1 MKPYKVNPPIFTINF
16 IRRILAELGVL
27 LNETHEVN
35 NNFHSCNIRLINNN
49 LTSLGIGSNGK
60 GKSSEY
66 SLASAYAEFMERLQ
80 NSLLLKN
87 THYSYK
93 DFINSLPENNHFR
106 NLLISEN
113 LISDFIYDPSEKFFT
128 IDQSLEMNGGFIN
141 SLLFSNDIEISRRMI
156 IQDLHYDKLLMVPFL
171 SVFDKKET
179 LLPIELILSCCG
191 SNGMCAGNTPQE
203 AILQGCCEIFE
214 RYAGKIIYNKRLS
227 LPSIPIDYFKKSDI
241 YEKIVQ
247 IANIYD
253 YQIIIKDCS
262 LGIGLPVIGVL
273 IIDSAKQQYS
283 FNLGS
288 DFNPLVALE
297 RCLTEIHQNHNG
309 ILWMPFDFDNYNKAC
324 SILDENV
331 YDYFN
336 LTKIFTTS
344 SGQWPI
350 SIFKEQGDWEFE
362 GFNSQLGISDQ
373 TDYEFCKEKI
383 KEIGCDLYIRD
394 NSYLGF
400 PAYYVVIPGMSQ
412 YSTKGIDIS
421 FVANVLKKLG
431 YLNRF
436 NNLSVDE
443 LTELAT
449 LLDRYYDTI
458 KYIGIGLTDGFNNLH
473 NEDFSNLDI
482 ELFLFMLFY
491 KLRNTTKS
499 LHYLSLFLKG
509 KDRINYI
516 YFYAIYDYLSFKNK
530 GLKDISELMMTIYG
544 SEVAAEILN
553 DLADPDLIFQYLDFP
568 TCFNCEQCKVSTDC
582 HLIDSIRLS
591 NKIKAKQKERMIKQI
606 DLLTNLNEVKLDI
619 LSKT

>member
-1 MKPYKVNPPIFTINF
+1 MKPYKANPPIVTINS
-16 IRRILAELGVL
+16 IRGILTKLGMVL
-27 LNETHEVN
+27 SETHEVN
-35 NNFHSCNIRLINNN
+35 NNFYSCNIRIINNN
-49 LTSLGIGSNGK
+49 LASLSIGSNGK

-87 THYSYK
+87 IHYSYK
-93 DFINSLPENNHFR
+93 DFVNSLPDNNRFR
-106 NLLISEN
+106 NLLTSEN
-113 LISDFIYDPSEKFFT
+113 LVSDFIYDPSEKIVT
-128 IDQSLEMNGGFIN
+128 IDQALEMNGDFIN
-141 SLLFSNDIEISRRMI
+141 SLLFSNDSEISRKI
-156 IQDLHYDKLLMVPFL
+156 LIQDLHYDKLLMVPFL
-171 SVFDKKET
+171 SVFEEKET

-227 LPSIPIDYFKKSDI
+227 LPSIPLDYFKESDI

-247 IANIYD
+247 ITNIHN

-288 DFNPLVALE
+288 DFNPLIALE

-309 ILWMPFDFDNYNKAC
+309 ILWMSFDFDNYKKVGSN
-324 SILDENV
+324 LDENI
-331 YDYFN
+331 YEYFN
-336 LTKIFTTS
+336 LIKIFTTS

-350 SIFKEQGDWEFE
+350 SIFNEQGDWVFE
-362 GFNSQLGISDQ
+362 GFNSQLGVSDQ
-373 TDYEFCKEKI
+373 TDYEFSKEKI

-400 PAYYVVIPGMSQ
+400 PAYYVVITDMSQ
-412 YSTKGIDIS
+412 YSTKGVDIS
-421 FVANVLKKLG
+421 FLANITKKLC

-436 NNLSVDE
+436 NSLSVDE
-443 LTELAT
+443 LTELAF

-458 KYIGIGLTDGFNNLH
+458 KYIGIELTDGFNNLH

-499 LHYLSLFLKG
+499 LHYLSLFLEG
-509 KDRINYI
+509 KDRINYK
-516 YFYAIYDYLSFKNK
+516 YFHAIYDYLSFKNQ
-530 GLKDISELMMTIYG
+530 GLKDISELMITIYG
-544 SEVAAEILN
+544 SEVAAEILD
-553 DLADPDLIFQYLDFP
+553 DLADPNLIFQYLDFP

-591 NKIKAKQKERMIKQI
+591 NKIKMKQKERMIKQI
-606 DLLTNLNEVKLDI
+606 DLLADLNEVKLNI